1 MSKTIKNVKLTTRQF
16 ELLVAAMALM
26 EATLSDMIED
36 GWEGYS
42 ERSYKTLENL
52 RHKLGAWG

>member
-16 ELLVAAMALM
+16 ELLVEAMALM
-26 EATLSDMIED
+26 EVTLSDMIED

-52 RHKLGAWG
+52 RDKLGAWE